1 VADSLPF
8 DEKRMKPMGLKRLL
22 LAAMAPVLV
31 AGPVLANTCMRPE
44 ERKAADT
51 WAMNSYMRV
60 IAMQCKIDRA
70 RMVDAFQPHRGELS
84 AAANV
89 IQGYFRRAHGGA
101 GQTRFDQY
109 YTNIS
114 QDHAMDATRAGAFF
128 CRDADVI
135 LSQIKAL
142 PPGGLAPFSVRQ
154 NIIQPIS
161 APDCGAGAAAPQR
174 SASAARR

>member
-1 VADSLPF
+1 M
-8 DEKRMKPMGLKRLL
+8 RLKRFLMASLLPVL
-22 LAAMAPVLV
+22 LAAPAF
-31 AGPVLANTCMRPE
+31 ANTCLRPE
-44 ERKAADT
+44 ERQ
-51 WAMNSYMRV
+51 AMEARALRSYLMVTALNCQKQSNYNEFMRRYMR
-60 IAMQCKIDRA
+60 
-70 RMVDAFQPHRGELS
+70 ELNN
-84 AAANV
+84 ADQV
-89 IQGYFRRAHGGA
+89 MDGYFRRAHGGA

-142 PPGGLAPFSVRQ
+142 PPGGLAPFSVKQ

-161 APDCGAGAAAPQR
+161 APDCGTGAAATPQR